1 MYKAKNRTAATVVT
15 MLVIAFAVLSFYFYW
30 SYRSVPLEETPEE
43 NMTEVE
49 KLLNKDLE
57 QNYPETPREVVKLY
71 GSMMKVLYDNIS
83 DDEVKALAI
92 KIRELYDE
100 EFLELNPEEAY
111 LKNLYS
117 DIASWKENNRR
128 ISTSYLVNQELEQN
142 KELDGREY
150 AVVYI
155 SYTIQENMKFTE
167 TWKVMLRQNEN
178 KQWKILGWQIVPEE
192 SQKENLQG

>member
-1 MYKAKNRTAATVVT
+1 MRKAKNRTAATVIT
-15 MLVIAFAVLSFYFYW
+15 MMVIAFAVLSFYFYW
-30 SYRSVPLEETPEE
+30 SYRSVPLEDTSEE

-57 QNYPETPREVVKLY
+57 EYYPETPREVVKLF

-83 DDEVKALAI
+83 DAEVKELAV
-92 KIRELYDE
+92 KIRDLYDDD
-100 EFLELNPEEAY
+100 FLAANPEESY
-111 LKNLYS
+111 LTNLYS

-128 ISTSYLVNQELEQN
+128 ISTYYLVNQELEQK

-150 AVVYI
+150 AVVSI
-155 SYTIQENMKFTE
+155 SYTIQENIKFTE

-178 KQWKILGWQIVPEE
+178 KQWKILGWQVVPEE
-192 SQKENLQG
+192 E